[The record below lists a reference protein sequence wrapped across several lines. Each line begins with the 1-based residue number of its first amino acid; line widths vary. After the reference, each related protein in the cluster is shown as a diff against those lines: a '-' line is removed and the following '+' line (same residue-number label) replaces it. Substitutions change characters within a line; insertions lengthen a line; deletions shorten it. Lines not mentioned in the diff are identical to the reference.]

1 MVAAPTERVVFLD
14 RGSLP
19 VRVRRPRCAV
29 EYLEYPQST
38 PREVS
43 ERLQTA
49 SVAIINKVPLRSATL
64 AQLPQL
70 RLIALAATGYDCVDV
85 DYCRSHGIAVSNVRN
100 YAVHAVSEHSLA
112 LLLALRRNLVRYRA
126 LVRDA
131 GWQRSEQFCAYD
143 APLRD
148 LHGSLL
154 VIVGRGAIG
163 RATAQ
168 LGQAFG
174 MQVLFA
180 RSLEGARHEGT
191 EALSQ
196 LLPAADVISLH
207 CPLTPETRGMIGERE
222 LRSMKRDAILI
233 NTARGGLVDEMA
245 LARALREGWIGGAG
259 FDVLSVEPPR
269 SGNVLLELDLPNF
282 LLTPHIAWAST
293 EAMERLADELVD
305 NVDAWAEGRPRN
317 LVA

>member
-1 MVAAPTERVVFLD
+1 MAAAPTERVVFLD

-19 VRVRRPRCAV
+19 VRLRRPRCAADYV
-29 EYLEYPQST
+29 EYPQSA
-38 PREVS
+38 PQVVS
-43 ERLQTA
+43 ERLQMA

-70 RLIALAATGYDCVDV
+70 RLIALAATGYDCVDI

-100 YAVHAVSEHSLA
+100 YAVHAVSEHSFA
-112 LLLALRRNLVRYRA
+112 LLLALRRNLLRYRS
-126 LVRDA
+126 LVRDG
-131 GWQRSEQFCAYD
+131 GWQRSEQFCAFD
-143 APLRD
+143 GPLRD

-168 LGQAFG
+168 LGQGFG

-180 RSLEGARHEGT
+180 RSSERAHQEGT
-191 EALSQ
+191 EPLPQ
-196 LLPAADVISLH
+196 LLPAADVVSLH
-207 CPLTPETRGMIGERE
+207 CPLTPETRAMIGERE

-233 NTARGGLVDEMA
+233 NTARGGLVDETA

-259 FDVLSVEPPR
+259 FDVLSIEPPR

-282 LLTPHIAWAST
+282 ILTPHIAWAST
-293 EAMERLADELVD
+293 EAMERLADELAD
-305 NVDAWAEGRPRN
+305 NIDAWAEGRPRN